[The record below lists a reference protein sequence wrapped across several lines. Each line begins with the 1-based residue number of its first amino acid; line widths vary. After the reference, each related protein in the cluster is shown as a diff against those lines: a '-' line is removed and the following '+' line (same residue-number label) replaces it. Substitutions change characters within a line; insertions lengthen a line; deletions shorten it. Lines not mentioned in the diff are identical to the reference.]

1 MAKRELVFT
10 WDEFEEISD
19 LQETDRL
26 LLERAG
32 ENTKKAY
39 APYSNFRVGVCALL
53 ANGKYIDGANQENA
67 SYPMCTCAENTVLA
81 AANISYP
88 REAIIAIAITVDT
101 DEPVPRPVSP
111 CGKCRQQLLESE
123 SRQPTDIRIIL
134 QGSEGP
140 VYTIGSAKALLPLF
154 FDSSFL

>member
-1 MAKRELVFT
+1 MVKRELVFK
-10 WDEFEEISD
+10 WEEYKEITD
-19 LQETDRL
+19 LPEAERL

-39 APYSNFRVGVCALL
+39 APYSNFRVGACALL
-53 ANGKYIDGANQENA
+53 ANGKYVDGANQENA

-81 AANISYP
+81 AANITYP

-101 DEPVPRPVSP
+101 DAPITRPASP

-123 SRQPTDIRIIL
+123 SQQPTDIRIIL

-140 VYTIGSAKALLPLF
+140 IYVIESAKSLLPLY

>member
-1 MAKRELVFT
+1 MVKRALVFE
-10 WDEFEEISD
+10 WKEYDEISD
-19 LQETDRL
+19 LPEADRL

-39 APYSNFRVGVCALL
+39 APYSNFRVGACALL
-53 ANGKYIDGANQENA
+53 ANGKYVDGANQENA

-88 REAIIAIAITVDT
+88 REAIVAIAITANT
-101 DEPVPRPVSP
+101 DAPISRPVSP

-123 SRQPTDIRIIL
+123 SQQPTDIKIIL

-140 VYTIGSAKALLPLF
+140 IYSIESAKSLLPLF